1 MRNIFG
7 QRQERRSFG
16 KNVSDIYHC
25 KCERKSALKCWSL
38 RETDQNGKIPTSD
51 RSGERLYFSLT
62 RCSCNCKD
70 MDEEARIWRSAI
82 AETE

>member
-7 QRQERRSFG
+7 EVMECGSF
-16 KNVSDIYHC
+16 ST
-25 KCERKSALKCWSL
+25 KSALKCWSL

-51 RSGERLYFSLT
+51 RSGEKLYFSLT
-62 RCSCNCKD
+62 ECSCNCKD
-70 MDEEARIWRSAI
+70 MDEEARIWRSAM